1 MPRINV
7 DVDLNEIRDCDLI
20 TELVHR
26 GYSVAQMKRHPES
39 YEEVM
44 ELFKTKNPKVCLA
57 DTTELEI
64 HMKRICARS

>member
-7 DVDLNEIRDCDLI
+7 DIDLDEIRDCDLI

-26 GYSVAQMKRHPES
+26 GYSVAQMKRHPDS

-44 ELFKTKNPKVCLA
+44 ELFKAKNPKVCLA
-57 DTTELEI
+57 DTVELENHI
-64 HMKRICARS
+64 KQILSR